1 MAYPDLP
8 TAAGSDPEPLAMTKL
23 DRAED
28 GSARGRALGADKM
41 SFKLEH
47 YVSAAQK
54 ATLDAF
60 YVANR
65 LLEFSYTSDSDG
77 NTYTCLF
84 AARPKYER
92 LSPGLWRA
100 TVELEEA

>member
-28 GSARGRALGADKM
+28 GSARGRALGEDKM

-47 YVSAAQK
+47 YVNAAQK
-54 ATLDAF
+54 ATLDA
-60 YVANR
+60 YYAANR
-65 LLEFSYTSDSDG
+65 LLEFAYTSNSDG

-84 AARPKYER
+84 ASRPKYER
-92 LSPGLWRA
+92 LSPSLWRA
-100 TVELEEA
+100 TVELEET